1 MNTNT
6 FARVPAIRSEI
17 AVALSFIRWPLKAFV
32 EFCGLVG
39 RPVTEKFLD
48 DALDRPW
55 REFRASADPILVENL
70 KEVLASLGAHLE
82 DNVFGIVRSL
92 DTRISHTFGGD
103 QATML
108 LALATHYP
116 EAHIRV
122 AFQIQDSL
130 DASPAPAVLINT
142 GDRFLLWD
150 HGDIDCEALIDGLY
164 ANCLHRLTIGR
175 SQIRVVHR
183 IAPTE
188 AVRRLT
194 DHTEYI
200 TAQNLPKSRA
210 LELARQGA

>member
-17 AVALSFIRWPLKAFV
+17 AVALSFIRWPLKTFV

-39 RPVTEKFLD
+39 RSVPERFLE

-55 REFRASADPILVENL
+55 RDFRASADPILVDNL
-70 KEVLASLGAHLE
+70 KDVLASLGAHLE

-92 DTRISHTFGGD
+92 DNRISHAFDGD
-103 QATML
+103 QAAML

-116 EAHIRV
+116 EANIRV
-122 AFQIQDSL
+122 AFQVPESQ
-130 DASPAPAVLINT
+130 DASPVPAVLVNT

-150 HGDIDCEALIDGLY
+150 HGDINCEALIDGLY

-175 SQIRVVHR
+175 SQVRGVNR
-183 IAPTE
+183 MTPTE